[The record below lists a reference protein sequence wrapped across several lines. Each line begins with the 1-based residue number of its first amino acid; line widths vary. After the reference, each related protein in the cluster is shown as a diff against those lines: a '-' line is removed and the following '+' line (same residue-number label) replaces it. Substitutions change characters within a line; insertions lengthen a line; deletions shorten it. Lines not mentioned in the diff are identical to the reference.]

1 MAAESKPTGEN
12 LAPKPSQ
19 KPVWNRVPDRYAL
32 GSSCFSSEQGVSVN
46 MSESGHMLPPGGCF
60 RSAPTKSIIQSVS
73 KKMKHVVD
81 N

>member
-60 RSAPTKSIIQSVS
+60 SELTYKATTQFLRYE
-73 KKMKHVVD
+73 
-81 N
+81 